1 MNQSSAFATGFWT
14 GLASP
19 VALYSAPPL
28 YVPQITGYSIG
39 SSFAQV
45 GLTLTQ
51 LSVPAYYG
59 REPDGATSAAERSAA

>member
-1 MNQSSAFATGFWT
+1 MNQSSTFVTAFWA

-19 VALYSAPPL
+19 VSLYSAPPL

-45 GLTLTQ
+45 GITLNQ

-59 REPDGATSAAERSAA
+59 REPDGTASAAERSAA